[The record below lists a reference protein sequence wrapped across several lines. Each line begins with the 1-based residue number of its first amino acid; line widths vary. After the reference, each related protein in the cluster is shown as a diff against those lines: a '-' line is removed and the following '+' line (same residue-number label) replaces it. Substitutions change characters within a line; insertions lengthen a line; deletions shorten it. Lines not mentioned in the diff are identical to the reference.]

1 MDMVTFTVI
10 VDDIVYP
17 DGHSRMACLGGGG
30 PQTAFGG
37 KIWSDEADNIGI
49 ACGIGS
55 DFPCPCKKWLED
67 MGIDSSGLLMWSSPT
82 LRAWQ
87 ILELDGRR
95 TQVWRVSLGDEVLD
109 MLRPPLCSLPMTY
122 RNAKVY
128 HVGVHPSGRDVG
140 FIQELRNSGAEIV
153 SIETYT
159 HALDIVSRSE
169 LMALGSAGNIFS
181 TNEKE
186 AASLVGPGS
195 PLEMIERITE
205 LGAEVVTLRRGP
217 SGSIVHRSD
226 TQETWEIPAFHTI
239 CTLLNSPMQG
249 KTMMENVVDP
259 TGCGNT
265 FCGAFLIG
273 WWKTRDLLIAGLWG
287 SVAASFMAEYEGLP
301 PPPLSHWREQAQVRL
316 DILRPYAK
324 KLPIPQEPS

>member
-37 KIWSDEADNIGI
+37 KIWADEADKIGI
-49 ACGIGS
+49 ASGIGS
-55 DFPCPCKKWLED
+55 DFPFPCKKWLED
-67 MGIDSSGLLMWSSPT
+67 MGIDSSGLLMWSSPSF
-82 LRAWQ
+82 RAWQ

-95 TQVWRVSLGDEVLD
+95 TQVWRVSVGDEVWD

-140 FIQELRNSGAEIV
+140 FIWELRNSGAEIV

-181 TNEKE
+181 TNEME

-226 TQETWEIPAFHTI
+226 TRETWEIPAFHTI
-239 CTLLNSPMQG
+239 CTLINSPVQG
-249 KTMMENVVDP
+249 EIMMENVVDP

-324 KLPIPQEPS
+324 KLHTPQ